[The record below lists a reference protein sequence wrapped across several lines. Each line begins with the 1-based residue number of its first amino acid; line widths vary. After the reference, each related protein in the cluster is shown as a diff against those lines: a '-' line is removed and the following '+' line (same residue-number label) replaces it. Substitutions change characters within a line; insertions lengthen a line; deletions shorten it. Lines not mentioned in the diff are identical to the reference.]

1 MLQRDARPVTLSWQL
16 GLSISLPYAVHMTQI
31 DQKPWGKAAPA
42 GLFATCLKRARASDS
57 KIWARVA
64 SWFARDAIDIETL
77 GFKARL
83 HPRDNLSE
91 KRILYTPGRFDPTE
105 LEFLSG
111 LLHPGFTFVDLGAN
125 CGTYTLH
132 LAVKSSGRA
141 NFYAIEA
148 QPEMARRF
156 AFNLAANKISA
167 FVQLDELA
175 ISDERGDV
183 TFTINRHNRGESGLE
198 GAGDT
203 ITVPALPLSD
213 YLADRNIKQI
223 DAMKID
229 VEGLEHQILQPFF
242 ATASPDLWPRCLIVE
257 QLFATPAKDP
267 VALACANGY
276 RIERDLGRN
285 VILVLEMS
293 Q

>member
-1 MLQRDARPVTLSWQL
+1 MPQRDARPVTLSWQL
-16 GLSISLPYAVHMTQI
+16 GVSFSLPYAGRMTNI
-31 DQKPWGKAAPA
+31 DQNPWGNGAPA
-42 GLFATCLKRARASDS
+42 GLFASCLKRARASDS
-57 KIWARVA
+57 KIWARIA
-64 SWFARDAIDIETL
+64 SWFAGDVVDVETL

-111 LLHPGFTFVDLGAN
+111 LLRPDFTFVDLGAN

-132 LAVKSSGRA
+132 LAVKSSVDA
-141 NFYAIEA
+141 KFYAIEA

-156 AFNLAANKISA
+156 AFNLAANEISSK
-167 FVQLDELA
+167 VQLDELA
-175 ISDERGDV
+175 ISDQRGDV

-198 GAGDT
+198 GEGET
-203 ITVPALPLSD
+203 ITVPALPLTD
-213 YLADRNIKQI
+213 YLVERGVTRI

-229 VEGLEHQILQPFF
+229 VEGSEHQILLPFF
-242 ATASPDLWPRCLIVE
+242 EMAPASLWPKCLIVE
-257 QLFATPAKDP
+257 QIFSTSEKDP
-267 VALACANGY
+267 VALACAKGY

-285 VILVLEMS
+285 VILILDS
-293 Q
+293 LQ